1 MEHLGAKELDQL
13 EHQLDQTLKQI
24 RSTKVFKSYVC
35 IRRGLF
41 ILDMCLE
48 FYNRVDFIFGQLVL
62 VPLNLYRCVLSLSP
76 SLLII
81 NHYISLTFSSNHLLC
96 VCPQLSSSLW
106 FSFRNKIVV
115 YIFFKTLSITYLIE
129 KPRCFWTIIL
139 WYFYY
144 QINSYELWYIC
155 LADAVLAWS
164 TFWPSKEGIYIDA

>member
-62 VPLNLYRCVLSLSP
+62 VPLNSKVMSFSSY
-76 SLLII
+76 
-81 NHYISLTFSSNHLLC
+81 HYISLTFSSNHLLC
-96 VCPQLSSSLW
+96 VFPQLSSSLW
-106 FSFRNKIVV
+106 FSFRNKIAV

-144 QINSYELWYIC
+144 QINSYVLWYPC